1 MSLKM
6 SNLLDIEKYLLL
18 ELVYFHLPP
27 PYKQQISQEN
37 PMKLDEYIDL
47 VDQCGYSIYPGF
59 ISRSAHGCQYKKEG
73 RLILNGFLPPATISM
88 MW

>member
-27 PYKQQISQEN
+27 QYKNRISRET

-47 VDQCGYSIYPGF
+47 MEQ
-59 ISRSAHGCQYKKEG
+59 
-73 RLILNGFLPPATISM
+73 
-88 MW
+88 